1 MEGCSNRHAIS
12 WIAIDICGA
21 FSSLLLLVLL
31 HNCVQGKDTSDLK
44 LDFTYD
50 ANLAPMPSGEKSESV
65 DNASVDPPPPITM
78 PPSAM
83 MHRSTAVVSASVA
96 ELLPLQ
102 SPATDD
108 LNLKIMSVKNVW
120 EREHQGRT
128 ALEQIFEQ
136 RYFSALTLLV
146 GSFDP

>member
-1 MEGCSNRHAIS
+1 MA
-12 WIAIDICGA
+12 
-21 FSSLLLLVLL
+21 VL
-31 HNCVQGKDTSDLK
+31 VQGKDTSDLK

-50 ANLAPMPSGEKSESV
+50 ANLASLPTGEKSETGDAGV
-65 DNASVDPPPPITM
+65 EPPPPITM

-120 EREHQGRT
+120 EREHQART
-128 ALEQIFEQ
+128 PLEQIFEQ
-136 RYFSALTLLV
+136 R
-146 GSFDP
+146 

>member
-1 MEGCSNRHAIS
+1 
-12 WIAIDICGA
+12 
-21 FSSLLLLVLL
+21 VLL

-65 DNASVDPPPPITM
+65 DNASVEPPPPITM

-136 RYFSALTLLV
+136 RYTLSFSNH
-146 GSFDP
+146 